1 MTAELSIEYA
11 IPASAVTARITLG
24 WIP

>member
-11 IPASAVTARITLG
+11 IPASAVTARIRLG